1 MRLLS
6 RTSSQSGNICL
17 FEFSICLFVFNVL
30 LSMKVRHLF
39 VFNVLLSTKVRHF
52 FLTEWFWRNFL
63 MESWGLV
70 RTSQSCKC
78 KSKKIPNNFWG
89 PFPQWNWPT
98 GRKAA
103 TCQPSF
109 QWPLPLINM
118 WYTYSWMVE
127 SDWIGPE
134 VGNDNLGLFLPVM
147 LRNVHFSKRLP
158 NAMDP
163 TLLRDISVMPN
174 DLLKKLERG
183 FFM

>member
-1 MRLLS
+1 MIIQFNPCYLFPCN
-6 RTSSQSGNICL
+6 SSHQSTVSNENRGDNI
-17 FEFSICLFVFNVL
+17 
-30 LSMKVRHLF
+30 
-39 VFNVLLSTKVRHF
+39 F

-174 DLLKKLERG
+174 DLLKKLEWG
-183 FFM
+183 FCM

>member
-1 MRLLS
+1 MKVDMLQL
-6 RTSSQSGNICL
+6 SSQWAN
-17 FEFSICLFVFNVL
+17 
-30 LSMKVRHLF
+30 
-39 VFNVLLSTKVRHF
+39 STGEKGPKNYWGS
-52 FLTEWFWRNFL
+52 FLTYTWSFGKSLPSLNFP
-63 MESWGLV
+63 SKSFSKII
-70 RTSQSCKC
+70 R
-78 KSKKIPNNFWG
+78 SKKIPNNFWG

-174 DLLKKLERG
+174 DLLKKLEWG
-183 FFM
+183 FCM

>member
-1 MRLLS
+1 MYSENNTLS
-6 RTSSQSGNICL
+6 IIFQIHEAHAFR
-17 FEFSICLFVFNVL
+17 
-30 LSMKVRHLF
+30 KY
-39 VFNVLLSTKVRHF
+39 STCWGFLALCYFQWRWEIF

-63 MESWGLV
+63 MESCGLV
-70 RTSQSCKC
+70 RTSQSFKC

-174 DLLKKLERG
+174 DLLKKLEWG
-183 FFM
+183 FCM